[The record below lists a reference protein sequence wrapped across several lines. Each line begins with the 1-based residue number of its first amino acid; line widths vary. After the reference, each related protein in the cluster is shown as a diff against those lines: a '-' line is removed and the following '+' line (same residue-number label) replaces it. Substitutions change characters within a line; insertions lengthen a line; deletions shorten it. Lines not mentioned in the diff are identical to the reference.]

1 MALRHLHFKN
11 IVHCDLKPENV
22 LLASADP
29 FPQASMK
36 SFLSKKAANSI
47 TGSLAAF
54 CHPFSSKLS
63 LSVVI
68 RLLPSCIMGTAFL
81 ILHLSSAC
89 LYSLM
94 HTRPLIL
101 LLLRCYGHAGGQTG
115 LSQCWDH
122 WPERETTSESQGCYQ
137 LSNVRQDIAVQCCSQ
152 G

>member
-36 SFLSKKAANSI
+36 AFLSEKAAGSI

-68 RLLPSCIMGTAFL
+68 RLSPSCIMGAVL
-81 ILHLSSAC
+81 LVLHLHSAC
-89 LYSLM
+89 LYNLM

-101 LLLRCYGHAGGQTG
+101 LLLLRCGHPGGQTG
-115 LSQCWDH
+115 LGQCWDH

-137 LSNVRQDIAVQCCSQ
+137 LSNVRQGIAVQCCSQ

>member
-36 SFLSKKAANSI
+36 ASLSKKAADSI

-63 LSVVI
+63 LSVFI
-68 RLLPSCIMGTAFL
+68 HLLPSCVLGTVSV

-89 LYSLM
+89 LYNIM
-94 HTRPLIL
+94 HTRPLL
-101 LLLRCYGHAGGQTG
+101 LLLLPWCGHPGEQ
-115 LSQCWDH
+115 
-122 WPERETTSESQGCYQ
+122 ERETASESQGC
-137 LSNVRQDIAVQCCSQ
+137 CCCC
-152 G
+152 